1 MATLATNRS
10 HGGSSCDVVVGGL
23 ESDLLAGCCVHSIAA
38 TSLPPDAFRMTVASL
53 WRSCVHSSNRT
64 CCLIIDFRP
73 DKRPPAQ
80 GLAWP
85 GVRLRLVDETR
96 PNGLRCAGTGTGD
109 RRARLFQFMT
119 VFFRILE

>member
-23 ESDLLAGCCVHSIAA
+23 ESDLLAGCCVHSSNV
-38 TSLPPDAFRMTVASL
+38 TPSRRMTVASL

-85 GVRLRLVDETR
+85 GLRLRLVDETR
-96 PNGLRCAGTGTGD
+96 PNGLRRAGTGTGD

-119 VFFRILE
+119 VFSRILE